1 VRSKIEKFGIN
12 AGKIWDVLN
21 VKGALN
27 KKKILETTKLNNK
40 DFYLALGWLARENK
54 IYREEKNNYR
64 LDETNL
70 TVEIGKIAG
79 RIWKIIDIWDE
90 VDMTS
95 IKKLSGAKDNQ
106 IYSGIGWLAR
116 EEKIEIDNNQK
127 YRLK

>member
-1 VRSKIEKFGIN
+1 MRSKIEKFGIN

-70 TVEIGKIAG
+70 TGEIGKIAG

-95 IKKLSGAKDNQ
+95 IKKLSGANDNQ

-116 EEKIEIDNNQK
+116 EEKIKIDNNQK
-127 YRLK
+127 FRLK